1 VWTPRSL
8 AYRDDVGHAIAD
20 ESSSLALAAVARR
33 CQLRV
38 EDQYRAWLVLLRQ
51 SGLYGD
57 SWVDHDELRAKAL
70 EVFELIWYRIAG
82 SEVAEDLAEVS
93 HRVGVRRA
101 EQGVSLN
108 EVQAAANR
116 DFQIVWEAM
125 LAEADEREAAALL
138 RQAPAI
144 WAIVDD
150 HTQRIT
156 EAYRRR
162 SNELDDLSDDRRREW
177 FRRLLKCNGERPD
190 VVQNAAEVLELPVA
204 ARFRVAIATREC
216 AGRLRDARDALTALR
231 WSFHYQEVEGGDVLV
246 IQSTQE
252 QDKRVMNC
260 LAGIRCAV
268 APPAHGLDEVPR
280 ATRIASDILA
290 ALPKDRNSPGLL
302 EDAWLSVAATQAPL
316 VTQALADRIHR
327 CLENVQDADV
337 LLETAQVFCDG
348 DGTVSRA
355 ASELFCHRNTV
366 LNRLERL
373 RSLTGVDVR
382 RPRDAASFLFA
393 MSAGKPAG
401 GTRRAAGGAEPVS
414 ARRPQL
420 EHRLGRRVD
429 GETAVEQREVL
440 AARPP
445 VDQVV
450 EMW

>member
-1 VWTPRSL
+1 MGHT
-8 AYRDDVGHAIAD
+8 DVD
-20 ESSSLALAAVARR
+20 ESSKRALTAVAVR
-33 CQLRV
+33 CLPRV
-38 EDQYRAWLVLLRQ
+38 EDQYRAWLLLLKQ

-70 EVFELIWYRIAG
+70 QVFELIWRRIAG
-82 SEVAEDLAEVS
+82 FEVVDDLAEVS

-101 EQGVSLN
+101 EQRVPLS

-125 LAEADEREAAALL
+125 LAEADTREASALL
-138 RQAPAI
+138 HHAPAI

-156 EAYRRR
+156 AAYRRR
-162 SNELDDLSDDRRREW
+162 SNELDELSDDRRREW
-177 FRRLLKCNGERPD
+177 FRRLLKCGGERAD
-190 VVQNAAEVLELPVA
+190 VVRNAAEVLELPVD
-204 ARFRVAIATREC
+204 ARFRVAIATREF

-231 WSFHYQEVEGGDVLV
+231 WSFHYQEVEGGDLLV
-246 IQSTQE
+246 VQSTPE

-290 ALPKDRNSPGLL
+290 ALPEDRTSPGLL

-316 VTQALADRIHR
+316 VTQALADRLQR

-337 LLETAQVFCDG
+337 LLETARVFCDG

-382 RPRDAASFLFA
+382 RPRDAAGFLFA
-393 MSAGKPAG
+393 MSAGKPA
-401 GTRRAAGGAEPVS
+401 AGPA
-414 ARRPQL
+414 
-420 EHRLGRRVD
+420 
-429 GETAVEQREVL
+429 
-440 AARPP
+440 
-445 VDQVV
+445 
-450 EMW
+450 

>member
-1 VWTPRSL
+1 VGRTVV
-8 AYRDDVGHAIAD
+8 DD
-20 ESSSLALAAVARR
+20 SSEAALAAVAGR
-33 CQLRV
+33 CLLRV
-38 EDQYRAWLVLLRQ
+38 EDQHQAWLLLLRR

-70 EVFELIWYRIAG
+70 EVFELIWRRIAG
-82 SEVAEDLAEVS
+82 FEVAHDLAEVS

-101 EQGVSLN
+101 EQGVPLT

-116 DFQIVWEAM
+116 DFQIVWEA
-125 LAEADEREAAALL
+125 LLSEADERESAALL
-138 RQAPAI
+138 HKAPAI

-162 SNELDDLSDDRRREW
+162 SNELDELSDDRRREW
-177 FRRLLKCNGERPD
+177 FRRLLKCDGERVD
-190 VVQNAAEVLELPVA
+190 VVQNAAEVLELAVN
-204 ARFRVAIATREC
+204 ARFRVAIATREY

-231 WSFHYQEVEGGDVLV
+231 WSFHYQEVEGGDLLV
-246 IQSTQE
+246 IQSTAD

-290 ALPKDRNSPGLL
+290 ALPEDRTSPGLL

-316 VTQALADRIHR
+316 VAQALADRIHR
-327 CLENVQDADV
+327 RLENVQDADV
-337 LLETAQVFCDG
+337 LLETARVFCDG

-373 RSLTGVDVR
+373 RGLTGVDVR
-382 RPRDAASFLFA
+382 RPRDAAGFLFA
-393 MSAGKPAG
+393 MSAGRPAG
-401 GTRRAAGGAEPVS
+401 GPA
-414 ARRPQL
+414 
-420 EHRLGRRVD
+420 
-429 GETAVEQREVL
+429 
-440 AARPP
+440 
-445 VDQVV
+445 
-450 EMW
+450 

>member
-1 VWTPRSL
+1 M
-8 AYRDDVGHAIAD
+8 GHADVD
-20 ESSSLALAAVARR
+20 ESSRQVLAAVAVR
-33 CQLRV
+33 CLPRV
-38 EDQYRAWLVLLRQ
+38 EDQYRAWLLLLKQ

-57 SWVDHDELRAKAL
+57 SWVDHDEVRAKAL
-70 EVFELIWYRIAG
+70 EVFELIWRRIAG
-82 SEVAEDLAEVS
+82 FEVADDLAEVS

-101 EQGVSLN
+101 EQGVPIN

-125 LAEADEREAAALL
+125 LAAADEHEATVLL
-138 RQAPAI
+138 HQAPAV
-144 WAIVDD
+144 WAVVDD

-177 FRRLLKCNGERPD
+177 FRRLLKCNGERAD
-190 VVQNAAEVLELPVA
+190 VVQNAADVLDLPVDG
-204 ARFRVAIATREC
+204 RFRVVIATREH

-231 WSFHYQEVEGGDVLV
+231 WSFHYQEVEGGDLLV
-246 IQSTQE
+246 IRSTQE
-252 QDKRVMNC
+252 QDKRVLNC

-290 ALPKDRNSPGLL
+290 ALPEDRDSPGML

-337 LLETAQVFCDG
+337 LLETAQVFCEG

-373 RSLTGVDVR
+373 RSLTGFDVR
-382 RPRDAASFLFA
+382 RPRDAAGFLFA
-393 MSAGKPAG
+393 MTAGKP
-401 GTRRAAGGAEPVS
+401 T
-414 ARRPQL
+414 
-420 EHRLGRRVD
+420 GRS
-429 GETAVEQREVL
+429 L
-440 AARPP
+440 
-445 VDQVV
+445 
-450 EMW
+450 

>member
-1 VWTPRSL
+1 MSASARLP
-8 AYRDDVGHAIAD
+8 YRDDVGHPDVD
-20 ESSSLALAAVARR
+20 ESSRHALRAVAGR
-33 CQLRV
+33 CLPRV
-38 EDQYRAWLVLLRQ
+38 DDQYRAWLVLLRR

-70 EVFELIWYRIAG
+70 EVFELIWRRIAG
-82 SEVAEDLAEVS
+82 FEVAEHLAEVS

-101 EQGVSLN
+101 EQGVPLS

-116 DFQIVWEAM
+116 DFQVVWEAM
-125 LAEADEREAAALL
+125 LAEADDHEAAALL
-138 RQAPAI
+138 QHAPAI
-144 WAIVDD
+144 WAIVED

-177 FRRLLKCNGERPD
+177 FRRLLKCDGERPD
-190 VVQNAAEVLELPVA
+190 VVKNAAEVLELPVEG
-204 ARFRVAIATREC
+204 RFRVVIATREH
-216 AGRLRDARDALTALR
+216 AGRLRDARDALMALR
-231 WSFHYQEVEGGDVLV
+231 WSFHYQEVEGGDLLV

-252 QDKRVMNC
+252 QDKRVMIC
-260 LAGIRCAV
+260 LGGIRCAV

-290 ALPKDRNSPGLL
+290 ALPEDRSSPGLL

-327 CLENVQDADV
+327 CLENVQDGDV
-337 LLETAQVFCDG
+337 LLETARVFCDG

-355 ASELFCHRNTV
+355 AGELFCHRNTV

-382 RPRDAASFLFA
+382 RPRDAAGFLFA

-401 GTRRAAGGAEPVS
+401 GTP
-414 ARRPQL
+414 
-420 EHRLGRRVD
+420 
-429 GETAVEQREVL
+429 
-440 AARPP
+440 
-445 VDQVV
+445 
-450 EMW
+450 